1 MKTYQKIGPCLW
13 FDSQAEDA
21 AKIYTSVFKNSR
33 IGKISRYGKEGLGVH
48 GRPFG
53 LDREIRT

>member
-1 MKTYQKIGPCLW
+1 MKTIQIIGPCLW

-21 AKIYTSVFKNSR
+21 KKIYTSVLKNSR
-33 IGKISRYGKEGLGVH
+33 IGKISRYGKEGFGIH
-48 GRPFG
+48 GKPFG